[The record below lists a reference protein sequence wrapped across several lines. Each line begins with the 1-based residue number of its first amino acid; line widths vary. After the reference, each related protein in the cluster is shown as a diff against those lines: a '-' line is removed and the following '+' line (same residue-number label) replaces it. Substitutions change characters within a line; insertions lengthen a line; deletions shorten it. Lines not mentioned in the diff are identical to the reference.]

1 LTNQKDLNIGKDK
14 SRDNQ
19 NHYKSYNRK
28 LQEMVSNFSNSNLS
42 SPNKSMNYG
51 ESIPII
57 EKKTGPVSKL
67 TLEEYDN

>member
-1 LTNQKDLNIGKDK
+1 
-14 SRDNQ
+14 
-19 NHYKSYNRK
+19 
-28 LQEMVSNFSNSNLS
+28 
-42 SPNKSMNYG
+42 MNYG